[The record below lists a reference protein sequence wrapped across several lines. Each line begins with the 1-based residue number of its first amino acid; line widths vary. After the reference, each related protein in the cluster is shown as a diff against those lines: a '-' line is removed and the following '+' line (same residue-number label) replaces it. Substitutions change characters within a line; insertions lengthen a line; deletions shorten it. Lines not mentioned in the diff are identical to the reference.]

1 MKMKIQ
7 HMQTYGK
14 YEGGSKRQA
23 IVLNAHI
30 KKNLEKS
37 HIGKLVT
44 CLKALEQKQGKTPQR
59 SRWQE
64 IIKHRMK
71 LII

>member
-14 YEGGSKRQA
+14 YEGGFKRQA

-30 KKNLEKS
+30 KKYLEKS
-37 HIGKLVT
+37 HISKLVT
-44 CLKALEQKQGKTPQR
+44 CLKALE
-59 SRWQE
+59 
-64 IIKHRMK
+64 
-71 LII
+71 